1 MLHVFLAPWSGWVSW
16 PAGYLVECNL
26 TLLTLGFPYDSFSVQ
41 IISDSKER
49 HPTDK
54 NILVSLTKVPP
65 FAPSVPA
72 KYHVKV
78 SWSHSQIFLQVL
90 TCCLPTSWLWP
101 RMSCTA
107 DLPILIRWRSLS
119 WGRLLAYWSWFSLLM
134 SILSLECSLS
144 PIHPFSSP
152 LALVEE
158 SA

>member
-1 MLHVFLAPWSGWVSW
+1 MEADIYKVRETHTVLFFDTEGRQPQKALRFMSSWLPGAVGSLDQLATWQS
-16 PAGYLVECNL
+16 CNL

-107 DLPILIRWRSLS
+107 DLRILIRCRSLS
-119 WGRLLAYWSWFSLLM
+119 WGRLLAY
-134 SILSLECSLS
+134 
-144 PIHPFSSP
+144 
-152 LALVEE
+152 
-158 SA
+158 